1 MISPF
6 HTSVS
11 RWNIQETNEAGSR
24 NTYVYIDSRYL
35 FRLEMVIYDFIELF
49 DNRFIRFI
57 TCNELAFVETDT
69 VIQQ

>member
-1 MISPF
+1 MKQVRAILM
-6 HTSVS
+6 
-11 RWNIQETNEAGSR
+11 WK
-24 NTYVYIDSRYL
+24 YIDSRYL

-57 TCNELAFVETDT
+57 TCNELALVETDT